1 MIVLKIGILTFHWAT
16 NYGAVLQCYAL
27 QQALTQLGHDVEAI
41 DYYPKRYKK
50 NLFYPFKTK
59 RITHIKRRFS
69 EVRKEKEIAI
79 FRTKNLKCS
88 KYFSSNKELKNFK
101 LDYDCVICGSDQ
113 IWNESFTRH
122 AEHKRT
128 YTYFLNF
135 VPDNIIK
142 ASYAASFGTTK
153 YPEDL
158 MSELKSLLARFDFIS
173 VREKTGLDILKG
185 AGICNAQMVPD
196 PTLLLDK
203 KDYEKFIEKT
213 KKGKNAFVY
222 MLHDRMA
229 DADELIN
236 YAKNDNYEI
245 NVCQEIGINEWLSR
259 IYNSDV
265 VITNSFHGIAFSIIL
280 EKQFV
285 AFMIEGSG
293 MNDRIHTLLD
303 KLNLTSRIYTGD
315 ANILYQP
322 IEWRTVKSSLDN
334 YRKDGYGYLTNLA
347 SKE

>member
-1 MIVLKIGILTFHWAT
+1 MKIGILTFHWAT

-27 QQALTQLGHDVEAI
+27 QQALTQLGHDVEII

-50 NLFYPFKTK
+50 NILYPFRTK
-59 RITHIKRRFS
+59 RITHIKRRFT
-69 EVRKEKEIAI
+69 EVRKEKKIAI
-79 FRTKNLKCS
+79 FRTRNLKCS

-101 LDYDCVICGSDQ
+101 FDYDCVICGSDQ

-128 YTYFLNF
+128 YTYFLDF
-135 VPDNIIK
+135 VPDDIIK

-158 MSELKSLLARFDFIS
+158 ISELKSLFARFDFIS
-173 VREKTGLDILKG
+173 VREKTGLDILKD
-185 AGICNAQMVPD
+185 AGVYNAQIVPD
-196 PTLLLDK
+196 PTLLLGK
-203 KDYEKFIEKT
+203 ADYEKFIEKIN
-213 KKGKNAFVY
+213 KGKNAFIY

-229 DADELIN
+229 DADGLVN
-236 YAKNDNYEI
+236 YAKNDSYEI
-245 NVCQEIGINEWLSR
+245 NVCQEIGINEWLSG

-265 VITNSFHGIAFSIIL
+265 VITNSFHGIVFSIIL

-285 AFMIEGSG
+285 AFMVEGSG
-293 MNDRIHTLLD
+293 MNDRIHTLLG
-303 KLNLTSRIYTGD
+303 KLNLTSRIYNGD
-315 ANILYQP
+315 TNIIHQP
-322 IEWRTVKSSLDN
+322 IEWSDVKSSLDD
-334 YRKDGYGYLTNLA
+334 YRKDGYVYLTNLT